1 MTMRRDRDKIYTLTK
16 IALCVSLLS
25 VVSWFILP
33 VPMSPVVL
41 SFQTVAVGLTA
52 LILSPGQSAWAMVL
66 YLSMGALGL
75 PVFSGGTAGLG
86 KLFGPTGGFYFGFL
100 LSAVVVS
107 ALKGKDTG
115 FLRYTA
121 VLTLVGIP
129 LQHIC
134 AVLVMCIHN
143 SGDIRSAFL
152 SVSAPFILGDIIK
165 AIVTAYLGVR
175 INKRLKIQSE

>member
-1 MTMRRDRDKIYTLTK
+1 MAK

-25 VVSWFILP
+25 VVSWFVLP
-33 VPMSPVVL
+33 VPISPVVL

-75 PVFSGGTAGLG
+75 PVFSGGTAGVG
-86 KLFGPTGGFYFGFL
+86 KLLGPTGGFYFGFL

-107 ALKGKDTG
+107 ALKGKDTS

-121 VLTLVGIP
+121 VLTLLGIP

-134 AVLVMCIHN
+134 AIAVMCIHN
-143 SGDIRSAFL
+143 GDIKAAFM
-152 SVSAPFILGDIIK
+152 SVSMPFILGDIVK

-175 INKRLKIQSE
+175 VNKRINV

>member
-1 MTMRRDRDKIYTLTK
+1 MTK

-25 VVSWFILP
+25 VVSWFVLP
-33 VPMSPVVL
+33 VPISPVVL
-41 SFQTVAVGLTA
+41 SFQTVAVGITA

-66 YLSMGALGL
+66 YLSMGAIGL
-75 PVFSGGTAGLG
+75 PVFSSGTAGIG
-86 KLFGPTGGFYFGFL
+86 KLLGPVGGFYFGFL
-100 LSAVVVS
+100 LSAVAIS
-107 ALKGKDTG
+107 FLKGKEPF

-121 VLTLVGIP
+121 ILILVGIP

-134 AVLVMCIHN
+134 AILVMCIHN

-175 INKRLKIQSE
+175 INKRIKIQSE

>member
-1 MTMRRDRDKIYTLTK
+1 MAK

-25 VVSWFILP
+25 VVSWFVLP
-33 VPMSPVVL
+33 VPISPVVL

-75 PVFSGGTAGLG
+75 PVFSGGSAGVG
-86 KLFGPTGGFYFGFL
+86 KLLGPTGGFYFGFL
-100 LSAVVVS
+100 LSALVVS
-107 ALKGKDTG
+107 ALKGKDTS

-121 VLTLVGIP
+121 VLTLLGIP

-134 AVLVMCIHN
+134 AIAVMCMHN
-143 SGDIRSAFL
+143 GGDIKAAFM
-152 SVSAPFILGDIIK
+152 SVSVPFILGDIVK

-175 INKRLKIQSE
+175 VNKRINV